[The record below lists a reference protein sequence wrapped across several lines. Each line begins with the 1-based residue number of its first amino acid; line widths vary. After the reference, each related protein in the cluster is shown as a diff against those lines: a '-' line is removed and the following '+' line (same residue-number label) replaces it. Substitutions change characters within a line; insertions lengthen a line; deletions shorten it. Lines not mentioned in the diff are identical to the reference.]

1 MDNIKKN
8 MVLGILAHV
17 DAGKTTLSEALLFET
32 GAIRKAGRVDHGDA
46 HLDTFD
52 LEKERG
58 ITIFSKEARFET
70 THRSISLLDTPGH
83 ADFSPE
89 MERTLR
95 VLDCAVLVISAPD
108 RVTGQ
113 VRTLWRLLRH
123 YNVPTYIFV
132 NKMDQPGMEA
142 DSILETLK
150 TELSGGC
157 IEFTGDDVPIPADFS
172 NENVQEEIA
181 VLDENLMTDYLE
193 GNPIK
198 SDVLPSLIHDQ
209 KLFPVF
215 FGSALRMEGIRPLLN
230 ALDSLT
236 TIPDYPS
243 DFGARV
249 YKISRDGNTRLS
261 WMKITGGSLKIRDMI
276 NDEKVNQIRLNSG
289 ARSELIQEAS
299 AGMICAVAGL
309 TTTHIGSGLGTET
322 DDTTELLQP
331 IESCR
336 IILPEGADPVK
347 SFADL
352 RQLEEEE
359 PMLHLSYNEE
369 TREITAEIMGEVQ
382 TEILRRLTLD
392 RFGYPIDFG
401 TPEIVYKETI
411 LNEVEGVGHFEPLR
425 HYAEVHIMLTP
436 SEPGSGV
443 TFENKCPRDYL
454 TVNFQ
459 RLIMTNLEE
468 KAHRGVLT
476 GSEITDIKITL
487 IAGKS
492 HEKHTEGG
500 DFRQAS
506 YRAVR
511 QGLMMAESVLLEPVL
526 SFTLEVPSG
535 NVGRAMTDISEMHG
549 STGAPEMS
557 ADGNRAVL
565 TGTIPASE
573 LKDYSRTVA
582 AYTAGEGHLS
592 VQLKGYEPCHNTEEV
607 LEKRGYMAD
616 LDTRNTGSSVFC
628 IHGVGTIIPWDQ
640 VRSYMHID
648 TGWRPSDGSDADAA
662 PSEFGENS
670 FAAGD
675 DTFYD
680 RTEAHRAKQSG
691 DRPDTRTFKEKE
703 RDRAA
708 FDKELMDIFERTY
721 GPIKKRVTNNDDDY
735 PLVNS
740 AEDTTTKGP
749 QGGDSKYAAA
759 VKKKNEPKK
768 EYLLVDGYN
777 MIFAWPEL
785 KSLASRDIKAAR
797 DRLMDILSNYAGFEK
812 ENVILVYDAYKVNGG
827 QERIMRYHNID
838 VVFTREAET
847 ADLYIEKAAHELS
860 KKYTVTVATSDNV
873 EQVIIFGA
881 GAYRLSALNFL
892 EKIRN
897 TENAISDLIGQ

>member
-1 MDNIKKN
+1 

-70 THRSISLLDTPGH
+70 DHRSVSLLDTPGH

-113 VRTLWRLLRH
+113 VRTLWQLLRH
-123 YNVPTYIFV
+123 YHVPAFIFV
-132 NKMDQPGMEA
+132 NKMDQPGM
-142 DSILETLK
+142 DSSSILETLR

-157 IEFTGDDVPIPADFS
+157 FEFVSDQGEMPLPVDFN
-172 NENVQEEIA
+172 NEEIQEEIA
-181 VLDENLMTDYLE
+181 VLDEELMTSYLE
-193 GNPIK
+193 GTPVSQDTLPKLIK
-198 SDVLPSLIHDQ
+198 EQ

-215 FGSALRMEGIRPLLN
+215 FGSALRMEGIKPLLS
-230 ALDSLT
+230 ALDTLST
-236 TIPDYPS
+236 VPDYPS
-243 DFGARV
+243 EFGARV

-261 WMKITGGSLKIRDMI
+261 WMKITGGSLKIRDLI
-276 NDEKVNQIRLNSG
+276 NDEKVNQIRLSSG
-289 ARSELIQEAS
+289 AKSDLIQQAD

-309 TTTHIGSGLGTET
+309 NTTKIGSGLGTEE
-322 DDTTELLQP
+322 DDTSEILQP

-382 TEILRRLTLD
+382 TEILRRLTMD

-425 HYAEVHIMLTP
+425 HYAEVHLMLTP
-436 SEPGSGV
+436 GEPGTGV
-443 TFENKCPRDYL
+443 VFENKCPRDYL
-454 TVNFQ
+454 TPNFQ
-459 RLIMTNLEE
+459 RLILTNLEE
-468 KAHRGVLT
+468 KPHRGVLT

-487 IAGKS
+487 IAGRS

-500 DFRQAS
+500 DFRQAT

-535 NVGRAMTDISEMHG
+535 NVGRAMTDIADMHG

-557 ADGNRAVL
+557 ADGARSIL
-565 TGTIPASE
+565 TGTVPASE
-573 LKDYSRTVA
+573 LKDYARTVA
-582 AYTAGEGHLS
+582 TYTAGEGRLS
-592 VQLKGYEPCHNTEEV
+592 VRLKGYEPCHNAQEV
-607 LEKRGYMAD
+607 IEKRGYIAD
-616 LDTRNTGSSVFC
+616 LDMRNPAASVFC
-628 IHGVGTIIPWDQ
+628 THGAGTIIPWDK

-648 TGWRPSDGSDADAA
+648 TGWRPSNGEEEVSDKI
-662 PSEFGENS
+662 ENS
-670 FAAGD
+670 FDAGD
-675 DTFYD
+675 ESFYD
-680 RTEAHRAKQSG
+680 RAEAHRARLSG
-691 DRPDTRTFKEKE
+691 DKPDNRTFKEKE
-703 RDRAA
+703 RDRIA
-708 FDKELMDIFERTY
+708 FDKELQEIFERTY
-721 GPIKKRVTNNDDDY
+721 GPIKKRVNYNEDNY
-735 PLVNS
+735 PLVNEALEES
-740 AEDTTTKGP
+740 APKGP
-749 QGGDSKYAAA
+749 AGGDPKYGAA
-759 VKKKNEPKK
+759 KKKEEPKK

-797 DRLMDILSNYAGFEK
+797 DRLMDILSNYAGYEK

-860 KKYTVTVATSDNV
+860 KKYSVTVATSDNV

-881 GAYRLSALNFL
+881 GAYRLSAMNFL
-892 EKIRN
+892 EKIKN
-897 TENAISDLIGQ
+897 TEAEISELIN

>member
-1 MDNIKKN
+1 MDHNRKN

-70 THRSISLLDTPGH
+70 AHRSISLIDTPGH

-113 VRTLWRLLRH
+113 VRTLWQLLRH
-123 YNVPTYIFV
+123 YNVPVFIFV
-132 NKMDQPGMEA
+132 NKMDQPGMDA
-142 DSILETLK
+142 ASILETLK
-150 TELSGGC
+150 SELSPGC
-157 IEFTGDDVPIPADFS
+157 MEFYSEQNSMPLPVDFENEDVK
-172 NENVQEEIA
+172 EEIA
-181 VLDENLMTDYLE
+181 VLDESLMTSYLE
-193 GNPIK
+193 GEAVDA
-198 SDVLPSLIHDQ
+198 SCLPSLIKEQ

-215 FGSALRMEGIRPLLN
+215 FGSALRMEGIAPLLN
-230 ALDSLT
+230 ALDTLT
-236 TIPDYPS
+236 VIPDYPEE
-243 DFGARV
+243 FGARV

-261 WMKITGGSLKIRDMI
+261 WMKITGGSLKIRDII
-276 NDEKVNQIRLNSG
+276 NDEKVNQIRLMSG
-289 ARSELIQEAS
+289 ARSDLIQEAE

-309 TTTHIGSGLGTET
+309 TSTKTGSGLGTEK
-322 DDTTELLQP
+322 DDASEILQP

-347 SFADL
+347 AYEDL
-352 RQLEEEE
+352 RELEEEE

-369 TREITAEIMGEVQ
+369 TRDITAEIMGEVQ
-382 TEILRRLTLD
+382 TEILRRLTID

-401 TPEIVYKETI
+401 APEIVYKETI

-425 HYAEVHIMLTP
+425 HYAEVHIMLSP
-436 SEPGSGV
+436 GEPGTGV
-443 TFENKCPRDYL
+443 VFENKCPRDYL

-468 KAHRGVLT
+468 KPHRGVLT
-476 GSEITDIKITL
+476 GSEITDMKITL
-487 IAGKS
+487 IAGRS

-500 DFRQAS
+500 DFRQAA

-511 QGLMMAESVLLEPVL
+511 QGLMMADSVLLEPML
-526 SFTLEVPSG
+526 SFTLEVPAG
-535 NVGRAMTDISEMHG
+535 NVGRAMTDISDMAG

-557 ADGNRAVL
+557 ADGSRAVL
-565 TGTIPASE
+565 TGTVPASE
-573 LKDYSRTVA
+573 LKDYARTVA
-582 AYTAGEGHLS
+582 AYTAGEGRLS
-592 VQLKGYEPCHNTEEV
+592 VRLKGYEPCHNADEV
-607 LEKRGYMAD
+607 IEKRGYIAD
-616 LDTRNTGSSVFC
+616 LDMRNPAASVFC
-628 IHGVGTIIPWDQ
+628 SHGAGTIIPWDQ
-640 VRSYMHID
+640 VRNYMHID
-648 TGWRPSDGSDADAA
+648 TGWRPSDGVEEKTDII
-662 PSEFGENS
+662 ENS

-680 RTEAHRAKQSG
+680 RAEAHRARLSG
-691 DRPDTRTFKEKE
+691 DKPDNRTFKEKE
-703 RDRAA
+703 RDRIA
-708 FDKELMDIFERTY
+708 FDKELQEIFERTY
-721 GPIKKRVTNNDDDY
+721 GPIKKRVNTEEDR
-735 PLVNS
+735 PLINEAFDPVKKGS
-740 AEDTTTKGP
+740 A
-749 QGGDSKYAAA
+749 GGDPKYSAA
-759 VKKKNEPKK
+759 KKKAEPRK

-785 KSLASRDIKAAR
+785 KALASRDIKAAR
-797 DRLMDILSNYAGFEK
+797 DRLMDILSNYAGYEK

-827 QERIMRYHNID
+827 QERIERYHNID

-881 GAYRLSALNFL
+881 GAYRLSAMNFL
-892 EKIRN
+892 EKVKK
-897 TENAISDLIGQ
+897 TEAEIAEIID